1 MSNYGILILGDNMKA
16 LITGGSSGIGRDMAI
31 YLKKLGYE
39 VIIVGSNKEK
49 LDIVSKKLNCKSI
62 VMDLSSKDNCIKLY
76 DKVKNENIDILI
88 NNAGFGKFGEFVDI
102 DLDDELNMVDV
113 NINAVHILTK
123 LFLKDFVKRDSGYIL
138 NVASSAA
145 FEPGP
150 LMATY
155 YSTKAYVLR
164 LTTSIY
170 EELRRN
176 KSNVHVSVLCP
187 GPVKTNFNN
196 VANVKFDIKSI
207 SSDYCAKY
215 AIDKMFKNKLI
226 IIPSFY
232 MKVGIFFTRFIPTKL
247 MARIAYNIQ
256 SKKR

>member
-1 MSNYGILILGDNMKA
+1 MKA
-16 LITGGSSGIGRDMAI
+16 LITGGSSGIGRDMAT
-31 YLKKLGYE
+31 YLKKLGHE

-49 LDIVSKKLNCKSI
+49 LDKVADKLNCKSI
-62 VMDLSSKDNCIKLY
+62 VMDLSIKDNCKKLY
-76 DKVKNENIDILI
+76 EKVKSENIDILI
-88 NNAGFGKFGEFVDI
+88 NNAGFGKFGEFTDI
-102 DLDDELNMVDV
+102 NLDEELNMIDV

-176 KSNVHVSVLCP
+176 KSNVHISVLCP
-187 GPVKTNFNN
+187 GPVNTNFNN
-196 VANVKFDIKSI
+196 VANVKFSLQGL
-207 SSDYCAKY
+207 SSEYVAKY
-215 AIDKMFKNKLI
+215 AIDQMLAGKKI
-226 IIPSFY
+226 IIPGFQIKALAFIS
-232 MKVGIFFTRFIPTKL
+232 KIIPTNVLLNMTYKS
-247 MARIAYNIQ
+247 Q
-256 SKKR
+256 KRKGDK